1 MDFSSQL
8 LQFFLSGI
16 TLGGFYALVALGF
29 VIIYNVSG
37 IINFAQGEFVM
48 LGALFMVTLTKAGV
62 PGAPAF
68 VLAILAVMVLGGA
81 IERLAIRPA
90 KNASIVTLIIIT
102 IGLSITV
109 RGIALLIWG
118 TDPYSLAPFTEGD
131 PLTLAGATIMPQ
143 SLWVLAVTMLV
154 VISMYIFFEWTYWGK
169 AVRACVI
176 NKLAA
181 SLMGISTEK
190 MSRYSFMFSA
200 GIGALAGIVI
210 TPTTSATYDMGLLL
224 GLKGF
229 IAAVLGGLTS
239 APGAVLGGFILGLT
253 ESFGA
258 GLISSGYKDAISFV
272 ILLAVLLIKP
282 SGLFGV
288 FGSKRV

>member
-8 LQFFLSGI
+8 LQYLFSGL

-48 LGALFMVTLTKAGV
+48 LGAMLMITFTKAGV
-62 PGAPAF
+62 SGVLAF
-68 VLAILAVMVLGGA
+68 VLAILAVMAFGGVV
-81 IERLAIRPA
+81 ERVAIRPA
-90 KNASIVTLIIIT
+90 QNASTVTLIIIT
-102 IGLSITV
+102 IGLSIII
-109 RGIALLIWG
+109 RGIALLVWG
-118 TDPYSLAPFTEGD
+118 TDPYPLPPFSKGG
-131 PLTLAGATIMPQ
+131 PITLAGATIIPQ
-143 SLWVLAVTMLV
+143 SLWVMVVTLLV
-154 VISMYIFFEWTYWGK
+154 VIAMYIFFEWTYWGK

-200 GIGALAGIVI
+200 GIGALAGIVV
-210 TPTTSATYDMGLLL
+210 TPITSATYDMGLLL

-258 GLISSGYKDAISFV
+258 GLISSGYKDAISFL

>member
-8 LQFFLSGI
+8 LQYLLSGL

-48 LGALFMVTLTKAGV
+48 LGALLMITFTKAQL
-62 PGAPAF
+62 PPALAF
-68 VLAILAVMVLGGA
+68 ALAILAVTALGG
-81 IERLAIRPA
+81 IVERITIRPA
-90 KNASIVTLIIIT
+90 KNASPATILIIT
-102 IGLSITV
+102 IGLSISI
-109 RGIALLIWG
+109 RGIALLVWG
-118 TDPYSLAPFTEGD
+118 TNPYPLAPFTQGG
-131 PLTLAGATIMPQ
+131 PITIGGASIVPQ
-143 SLWVLAVTMLV
+143 SLWVIAVTLLV
-154 VISMYIFFEWTYWGK
+154 VIAMYIFFEWTYWGK

-190 MSRYSFMFSA
+190 MASFSFMFSA
-200 GIGALAGIVI
+200 GIGALAGIVL
-210 TPTTSATYDMGLLL
+210 TPITSASYDMGLLL
-224 GLKGF
+224 GIKGF

-239 APGAVLGGFILGLT
+239 APGAVLGGFILGVT

-258 GLISSGYKDAISFV
+258 GLLSSGYKDAISFF
-272 ILLAVLLIKP
+272 ILLIVLLIKP

>member
-8 LQFFLSGI
+8 LQYFFSGL

-48 LGALFMVTLTKAGV
+48 LGALLMVTFTKAGV
-62 PGAPAF
+62 PGALAF
-68 VLAILAVMVLGGA
+68 VLAILAVMVFGGVV
-81 IERLAIRPA
+81 ERVAIRPA
-90 KNASIVTLIIIT
+90 KNASTVTLIIIT
-102 IGLSITV
+102 IGLSIII
-109 RGIALLIWG
+109 RGVALLVWG
-118 TDPYSLAPFTEGD
+118 SDPYPLPPFSKGG
-131 PLTLAGATIMPQ
+131 PITLAGATIIPQ
-143 SLWVLAVTMLV
+143 SLWVMVVTLLV
-154 VISMYIFFEWTYWGK
+154 VIAMYIFFEWTFWGK

-200 GIGALAGIVI
+200 GIGALAGIVL
-210 TPTTSATYDMGLLL
+210 TPITSATYDMGLLL

-258 GLISSGYKDAISFV
+258 GLISSGYKDAISFL